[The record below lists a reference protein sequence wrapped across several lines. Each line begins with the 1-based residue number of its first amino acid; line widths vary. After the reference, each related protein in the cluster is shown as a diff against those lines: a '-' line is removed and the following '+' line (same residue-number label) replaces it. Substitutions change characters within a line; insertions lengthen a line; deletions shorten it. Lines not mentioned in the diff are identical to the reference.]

1 MQCLSRIILSALL
14 ASSWSAL
21 AWAETAD
28 RPEPPPTIDFASVT
42 AAPELDRALE
52 QLIARETS
60 QTWQEP
66 SGPTR
71 MACRESRSAGAP
83 ETCTVTATRISPPPV
98 PASLAAH

>member
-1 MQCLSRIILSALL
+1 MQSLSRIILSALL

-21 AWAETAD
+21 AWANPAD
-28 RPEPPPTIDFASVT
+28 PPEPLPTIELATLT
-42 AAPELDRALE
+42 AATKLDRAVE

-60 QTWQEP
+60 GTWQEP

-83 ETCTVTATRISPPPV
+83 ETCTVTATRSSAPPS

>member
-1 MQCLSRIILSALL
+1 MHSLSRIILSALL

-21 AWAETAD
+21 AWANPAEH
-28 RPEPPPTIDFASVT
+28 PEPLPMIDFASMT

-60 QTWQEP
+60 RTWQEP

-71 MACRESRSAGAP
+71 MACRESRSAGTP
-83 ETCTVTATRISPPPV
+83 ETCTVTATRSSPPPA

>member
-1 MQCLSRIILSALL
+1 MQSLSRIILSALL

-21 AWAETAD
+21 AWAETAE
-28 RPEPPPTIDFASVT
+28 RPEPLQTIDFASVT
-42 AAPELDRALE
+42 AATELDRALE
-52 QLIARETS
+52 QLIAHETS

-66 SGPTR
+66 SGPTH

-83 ETCTVTATRISPPPV
+83 ETCTVTAPRSSSPQA